1 MSNAR
6 TFHRASHLDANH
18 PDRFTPADISKHAH
32 RCMLDRL
39 AKHDRELTAIRKLLL
54 GVIQQQPLAIEAR
67 ELRASGHTFG
77 SIAARTGLTRNIVAD
92 IIGQDGDA

>member
-1 MSNAR
+1 MTN
-6 TFHRASHLDANH
+6 RASHIDTNH
-18 PDRFTPADISKHAH
+18 LDRFTPADITKHAH

-39 AKHDRELTAIRKLLL
+39 SKHDRELTAIRKLLL

-92 IIGQDGDA
+92 IIGQDGDV

>member
-1 MSNAR
+1 MTN
-6 TFHRASHLDANH
+6 RASHIDANH
-18 PDRFTPADISKHAH
+18 LDRFTPADISKHAH

-39 AKHDRELTAIRKLLL
+39 AKHDRELSAIRTLLL

-92 IIGQDGDA
+92 IIGQDGGA

>member
-1 MSNAR
+1 M
-6 TFHRASHLDANH
+6 TKRASHIDANH
-18 PDRFTPADISKHAH
+18 PDHFTPAAISKHEH

-54 GVIQQQPLAIEAR
+54 GVIQLQPLAIEAR

-77 SIAARTGLTRNIVAD
+77 SISARTGLTRNIVAD
-92 IIGQDGDA
+92 IIGQDGAA

>member
-1 MSNAR
+1 MSQSR

-18 PDRFTPADISKHAH
+18 PDHFTPAAISKHEH
-32 RCMLDRL
+32 QCLIDRL
-39 AKHDRELTAIRKLLL
+39 AKHDRELSAIRTVLL

-77 SIAARTGLTRNIVAD
+77 SIAARTGLTRNVVAD
-92 IIGQDGDA
+92 IIGQDGAA